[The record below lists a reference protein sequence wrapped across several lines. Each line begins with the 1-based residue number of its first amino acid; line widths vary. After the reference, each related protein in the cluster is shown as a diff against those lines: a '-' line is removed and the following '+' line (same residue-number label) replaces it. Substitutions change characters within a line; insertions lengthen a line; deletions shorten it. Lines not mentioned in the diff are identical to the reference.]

1 MPRLSAQL
9 LDGKHL
15 APSRQGRPSSLPN
28 APESRATRP
37 HPSGPSPQARHRPE
51 ADYLSVGARG
61 DDPTARHYAPHPDD
75 SFREAPPQPLA
86 TAPTRVPADIDS
98 LSSPIPFIWTLHP
111 PAAPLG
117 ALCPTTA
124 STFHGSA
131 HSGGASLRRCFSQ
144 EVLLSGGV
152 ADDHLRTIHPFSS
165 SPTTSLIIPSKRH

>member
-1 MPRLSAQL
+1 MRQSRVWPDLIPLDHL
-9 LDGKHL
+9 L
-15 APSRQGRPSSLPN
+15 RQ
-28 APESRATRP
+28 
-37 HPSGPSPQARHRPE
+37 
-51 ADYLSVGARG
+51 D
-61 DDPTARHYAPHPDD
+61 TARRLITSRSELEETTQPHATTLPTLMTH
-75 SFREAPPQPLA
+75 SVRRPLSPWLRLRRA
-86 TAPTRVPADIDS
+86 SPRTSTS